1 MPDVNLNPF
10 TAESAA
16 IQRRL
21 QMAQALG
28 QQALQPMDL
37 PQQAGVR
44 ASPYAGLAKIL
55 QAYNAAQAEKS
66 ATQEYK
72 DLAER
77 FQAGNRAEMGSFLEA
92 MQGTPAKE

>member
-37 PQQAGVR
+37 G
-44 ASPYAGLAKIL
+44 KIFTDL
-55 QAYNAAQAEKS
+55 SYFRNIGAIIGGIIVIIPFSLCFKS
-66 ATQEYK
+66 VSKFRKMLSA
-72 DLAER
+72 
-77 FQAGNRAEMGSFLEA
+77 
-92 MQGTPAKE
+92 